1 MLYSIHP
8 SFWKVISEVIVS
20 IQVFAIIIVG
30 LSFSTAV
37 HVLNFKV
44 QNEILLGVIFAIN
57 FNQNQTI
64 QYMYE
69 VEQKKVFDHAPC
81 LANVCLYEEIL
92 YSLTVENVENC

>member
-69 VEQKKVFDHAPC
+69 VEQKKVFVIMHHAQQMFAC
-81 LANVCLYEEIL
+81 MKR
-92 YSLTVENVENC
+92 YSTASQ